1 MQIGMLLFPGLTQ
14 LDLTGPAE
22 VLARIPGARVL
33 LIGADLDPVA
43 SETNLR
49 LVPDVTRDDCPP
61 LDILAVPGG
70 PGVGAVME
78 DEAWLEFLRRAEPG
92 LLTSVCTGAL
102 VLAAA
107 GLLRGY
113 RAATHWNS
121 LHLLEAFGAIPVAE
135 RVVRDRNRVTSAG
148 VTAGLDLAL
157 ELAGEHAPAIRLQLE
172 YGLGPDTASPELVE
186 AMRLSPLRRER
197 EALVA
202 RLTGA

>member
-1 MQIGMLLFPGLTQ
+1 MQIGMVLFPGLTQ

-22 VLARIPGARVL
+22 VFARLPGARVW
-33 LIGADLDPVA
+33 LIGADREPVA

-49 LVPDVTRDDCPP
+49 LVPDLTREECPR
-61 LDILAVPGG
+61 LDILCMPGG

-78 DEAWLEFLRRAEPG
+78 DEAWLEFLRRSEPR

-113 RAATHWNS
+113 RATTHWNA
-121 LHLLEAFGAIPVAE
+121 LHLLEAFGAIPAPE
-135 RVVRDRNRVTSAG
+135 RVVRDRDRITSAG

-157 ELAGEHAPAIRLQLE
+157 EVAGEHAPSIRLQIE
-172 YGLGPDTASPELVE
+172 YGLGPESAPADLVE
-186 AMRLSPLRRER
+186 AMRNSPLRRER
-197 EALVA
+197 EALVR
-202 RLTGA
+202 RLTGN